1 MYTLVYYYRETTG
14 SRVVEREFRYADEFR
29 LRRTA
34 LHYLL
39 DIVQNDYRE
48 DGYGT
53 EVRVSSIVCYKSKR
67 ISESERKIIEVL
79 IKVEKV

>member
-1 MYTLVYYYRETTG
+1 MYTLVYYYRETRG
-14 SRVVEREFRYADEFR
+14 SEVIEREFRYSDEYR

-39 DIVQNDYRE
+39 NIVQNDYRE
-48 DGYGT
+48 DGYET
-53 EVRVSSIVCYKSKR
+53 EVKVGSIYCYKSKR
-67 ISESERKIIEVL
+67 VSESERKIIEVL

>member
-1 MYTLVYYYRETTG
+1 MYTLVHYYRETVDN
-14 SRVVEREFRYADEFR
+14 RVVEREFRYSDEFR

-48 DGYGT
+48 NGYGT
-53 EVRVSSIVCYKSKR
+53 EVRVGGIYCYKSKR

>member
-1 MYTLVYYYRETTG
+1 MYTLVYYYKETTD
-14 SRVVEREFRYADEFR
+14 SKVVERVYQYADEFR

-48 DGYGT
+48 DGYET
-53 EVRVSSIVCYKSKR
+53 EVRVGSIYCYKSKR
-67 ISESERKIIEVL
+67 VSENERKRIEVL